1 MAIFIPV
8 LFLVGAVLGM
18 RFKVLIL
25 IPAIGFAVGVV
36 LAAGI
41 AGGASLAA
49 ILAATALA
57 SICLQFGYLGGI
69 GTRYSMALIRTARSQ
84 QRFAPRP
91 IDRLNRT

>member
-1 MAIFIPV
+1 MSIFIPV
-8 LFLVGAVLGM
+8 LFLIGAVLGM

-25 IPAIGFAVGVV
+25 MPAIGFALVVV
-36 LAAGI
+36 LAGGI
-41 AGGASLAA
+41 AGGASLTATLIAA
-49 ILAATALA
+49 VLA

-69 GTRYSMALIRTARSQ
+69 GTRYGMALIRAARLQ